1 MAINFTSHHI
11 IDITEMESDN
21 SCNNTQ
27 SSAIIDFLSVNEYY
41 YIYDAIVRWF
51 CCCKY
56 KSD

>member
-11 IDITEMESDN
+11 IDIMDTKD
-21 SCNNTQ
+21 NNTQ
-27 SSAIIDFLSVNEYY
+27 YNAKSSAIIDFLSINEYV

-56 KSD
+56 KLD